1 MKAPQHPRMCGDD
14 AAADHLAV
22 IQAWGGCD
30 WTPTPYIHIT
40 TARLLQPLSCP
51 FLVDLPA

>member
-1 MKAPQHPRMCGDD
+1 MCGDD